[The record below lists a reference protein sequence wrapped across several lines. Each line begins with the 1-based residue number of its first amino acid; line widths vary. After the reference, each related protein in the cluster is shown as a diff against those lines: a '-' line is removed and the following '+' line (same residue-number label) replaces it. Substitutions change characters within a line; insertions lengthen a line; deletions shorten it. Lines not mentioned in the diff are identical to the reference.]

1 MPQQNAARKT
11 AALHMALWWH
21 TGPAKLKVVD
31 FNPSAMSRVVVRAT
45 NWLGDAVMSLPAIRA
60 IRGVFPHAHLAVVA
74 RPWVA
79 DLYMRERAIDSVIP
93 YTAKT
98 FAEKRAFAAQLRPQR
113 FDAAILLP
121 NSFDSALTMW
131 MAGIPERIGY
141 RRDARGMLLTRAI
154 AVPEPGDI
162 PRHERFY
169 YLELL
174 RRAGMI
180 ERFPPCSDSAGR
192 DRSAREG
199 GAARLAELGVA
210 RPAIG
215 ISPGAAYGNAKRWL
229 PERFAAGRARMARE
243 RGARVLVFG
252 SAGERARCASRWRKL
267 LPGGAQPGGRDDAAR
282 IHRSGGG
289 VQPLSDQR
297 FGSDARCIRAGSS
310 RRRGFRRDGRHDY
323 RPSGRHAR
331 VIREHAEC
339 SPCLLRECPI
349 DHRCM
354 TRVTA
359 DEVTAAALLLWQ

>member
-1 MPQQNAARKT
+1 
-11 AALHMALWWH
+11 
-21 TGPAKLKVVD
+21 VD

-45 NWLGDAVMSLPAIRA
+45 NWLGDGVMSLPAIRA
-60 IRGVFPHAHLAVVA
+60 IRAIFPHAHLAVAA

-79 DLYMRERAIDSVIP
+79 DLYARERSIDSVIL
-93 YTAKT
+93 YAAKT
-98 FAEKRAFAAQLRPQR
+98 FAEKRAFAAQLRKER

-141 RRDARGMLLTRAI
+141 RRDSRGMLLTRAI
-154 AVPEPGDI
+154 PVPEPGDI

-174 RRAGMI
+174 RRAGMM
-180 ERFPPCSDSAGR
+180 ERFPATGPIELDGIDA
-192 DRSAREG
+192 ARQA
-199 GAARLAELGVA
+199 GAAALAERGVSA
-210 RPAIG
+210 PAIG

-229 PERFAAGRARMARE
+229 PERFAEAAAQLARAR
-243 RGARVLVFG
+243 GASVLVFG
-252 SAGERARCASRWRKL
+252 SAAERPLCEQIAAAVPGARNLAGETTLRQFIDLAAACSVFLTNDSGAMHIASAL
-267 LPGGAQPGGRDDAAR
+267 AVPVAAVFGATDDTAT
-282 IHRSGGG
+282 G
-289 VQPLSDQR
+289 
-297 FGSDARCIRAGSS
+297 
-310 RRRGFRRDGRHDY
+310 
-323 RPSGRHAR
+323 PSGRYAL

-359 DEVTAAALLLWQ
+359 ANVVSRIGLWPLPAPKARVAP